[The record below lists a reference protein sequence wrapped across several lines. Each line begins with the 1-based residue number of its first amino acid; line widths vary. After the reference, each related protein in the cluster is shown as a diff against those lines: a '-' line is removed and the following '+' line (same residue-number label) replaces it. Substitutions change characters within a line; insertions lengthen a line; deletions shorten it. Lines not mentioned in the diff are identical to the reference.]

1 VRVSCLMVTS
11 PRPERLEAMT
21 GAVEA
26 YTRQTHPD
34 RELIVVIDNGEQRHR
49 DAVAAAIA
57 GFERRDIIV
66 VMADRPMKLG
76 GLRNLSVDHSSG
88 EVLCQWDDDD
98 MHHPQRVARQL
109 AAPARGDCSATLLQD
124 LMLYDRPARKLYWT
138 NWAATPATG
147 HPGTL
152 LCLRNAI
159 QRYPEDG
166 PDAHGSEDMAQ
177 LVALREKHAVDVVA
191 GAPHLFVYVTH
202 GLNISPPAHLTM
214 LRDELS
220 ISRGLLQ
227 RREAALREGLSAFA
241 LEGLTVEGSN
251 GPAFTL

>member
-11 PRPERLEAMT
+11 PVPERLEAMT

-57 GFERRDIIV
+57 RFGRSDMKV
-66 VMADRPMKLG
+66 VMADRQMKLG
-76 GLRNLSVDHSSG
+76 ALRNLSVDQASG
-88 EVLCQWDDDD
+88 EYLCQWDDDD
-98 MHHPQRVARQL
+98 LHHPQRIAAQL
-109 AAPARGDCSATLLQD
+109 AGPARGDCAATIMRD
-124 LMLYDRPARKLYWT
+124 LMLYDQPARKLYWT

-147 HPGTL
+147 HPGTV
-152 LCLRNAI
+152 LCLRTAMP
-159 QRYPEDG
+159 RYPEEG
-166 PDAHGSEDMAQ
+166 PDAHGSEDR
-177 LVALREKHAVDVVA
+177 ALLEALCEKHKVDGVG
-191 GAPHLFVYVTH
+191 GAAHLYVYVTH
-202 GLNISPPAHLTM
+202 GLNISPPAQLAM

-227 RREAALREGLSAFA
+227 RREAALREGLRPFA
-241 LEGLTVEGSN
+241 LEGVTVEGSN